1 MGKAIFNSPGPKVVV
16 VRKVVVFLYLIEV
29 DFCKVTKVILTKL
42 QVGERLDIRIFLAL
56 LVSQKIQRI

>member
-1 MGKAIFNSPGPKVVV
+1 
-16 VRKVVVFLYLIEV
+16 VVFLYLIEV